1 MVYNT
6 RLGINMKR
14 RVICFVSV
22 IAFLFASCEMF
33 QEPVKEYLEYWTNT
47 IQVSTKEIAS
57 PYVKIN
63 GIDNVS
69 AVNNNLE
76 IYLYLINPKGLDF
89 NPFFTLECEGQILND
104 SSSEK
109 IDSEKIKITATLND
123 SQQGKTITL
132 SGYVQPENKKD
143 FNDTQLLESNPEL
156 FYSCSFIQNTAPDS
170 VANFTEST
178 DKIDDKFYI
187 IFDIPN
193 QNLQKNKDIQYKIQT
208 YERNNLTQQL
218 TLIDE
223 ETVSS
228 SNNKNSLS
236 NGKFYYYS
244 TNQKENLG
252 YEYSV
257 TVLGKLNLISDK
269 KSTDPGLGNCPVND
283 PEFTVADSLKE
294 ITVYEGYETYTISTP
309 CKEKTT
315 FNITAKSDIS
325 YQIQLDSGELK
336 NTSSIEIPLGKHT
349 VKVISKKDRCET
361 NTYEKKLFI
370 QGTLKEPE
378 IRFTNK
384 TNTNDIGTE
393 TYNSID
399 YTKVQFS
406 YLTFDT
412 LNCSISNDNG
422 TETRMDVYLNDNL
435 SNSSINLQPDEYYNI
450 KVTQDKEYYKSLV
463 TVKNIKPVIKPITL
477 KYKDGDGNRDKDKY
491 QIQIQCKGFGTDK
504 SFNLRGTI
512 SLDDYEIWAWNNT
525 NESGYNSV
533 SNGSWSYIKD
543 DRDSINFDKTYYST
557 DEKIKLKLDNMRRHN
572 GDKLKHGGNDWHFSN
587 VTGENEFF
595 RELKEI
601 KKGDPKDEIYG
612 SSKNRQW
619 IFCTDLLTDTDGWTI
634 RAAVYL
640 TAVEEN

>member
-1 MVYNT
+1 
-6 RLGINMKR
+6 MKR

-33 QEPVKEYLEYWTNT
+33 QEPVKEYLEYWTST
-47 IQVSTKEIAS
+47 IQVGTKEIAS

-76 IYLYLINPKGLDF
+76 IYLYLINPKKYNF
-89 NPFFTLECEGQILND
+89 EPIFSLECEGESLDN
-104 SSSEK
+104 SSFVK
-109 IDSEKIKITATLND
+109 IDDEKIKITATLND
-123 SQQGKTITL
+123 SQQGKTISL
-132 SGYVQPENKKD
+132 SGYILPENKEGLS
-143 FNDTQLLESNPEL
+143 DTQLLDSNPEL

-170 VANFTEST
+170 VANFTGST
-178 DKIDDKFYI
+178 NKIEGKFYT

-193 QNLQKNKDIQYKIQT
+193 QSLNKNKDIKYKIQT
-208 YERNNLTQQL
+208 YKRDSGTQQL

-223 ETVSS
+223 EIVSS
-228 SNNKNSLS
+228 NDNKNTSN

-244 TNQKENLG
+244 DKQEENLG

-336 NTSSIEIPLGKHT
+336 NVSSIEIPLGKHT
-349 VKVISKKDRCET
+349 VKVISKKDRCES

-378 IRFTNK
+378 IDFTNQ
-384 TNTNDIGTE
+384 TNTGDIGTE
-393 TYNSID
+393 TNESID

-406 YLTFDT
+406 YLNYDT
-412 LNCSISNDNG
+412 LNCSINNENG
-422 TETRMDVYLNDNL
+422 TGTSMNVYLNNTV
-435 SNSSINLQPDEYYNI
+435 SNNSISLQPDEFYSI
-450 KVTQDKEYYKSLV
+450 KVVQKKENYKTLE
-463 TVKNIKPVIKPITL
+463 TIKNIKPVIKPITL
-477 KYKDGDGNRDKDKY
+477 YYYKDNIKVACDGFRDDS
-491 QIQIQCKGFGTDK
+491 K
-504 SFNLRGTI
+504 SFNLNGAVKLFGEIIWGWGTK
-512 SLDDYEIWAWNNT
+512 DDK
-525 NESGYNSV
+525 NE
-533 SNGSWSYIKD
+533 IKD
-543 DRDSINFDKTYYST
+543 DGVLHSVYENTNRDQHKIFNDINEEAELICDDIRRRNGGSGDDYHFGDPGSQKKTLVELKNYADSTESIWIFDTGTMRVGGRTFRVYL
-557 DEKIKLKLDNMRRHN
+557 KLKP
-572 GDKLKHGGNDWHFSN
+572 
-587 VTGENEFF
+587 
-595 RELKEI
+595 I
-601 KKGDPKDEIYG
+601 
-612 SSKNRQW
+612 
-619 IFCTDLLTDTDGWTI
+619 
-634 RAAVYL
+634 
-640 TAVEEN
+640 EEN